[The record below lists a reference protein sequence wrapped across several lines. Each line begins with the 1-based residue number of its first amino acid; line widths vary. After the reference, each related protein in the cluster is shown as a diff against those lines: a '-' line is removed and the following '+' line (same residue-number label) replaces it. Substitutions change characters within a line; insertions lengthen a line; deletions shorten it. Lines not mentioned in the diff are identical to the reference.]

1 MRIIAW
7 IILAIYTLTAIIVA
21 PDIIIGKTTKVRI
34 KSTVSL
40 AICAMIMYFFY
51 VYLFR

>member
-1 MRIIAW
+1 MRVIAW
-7 IILAIYTLTAIIVA
+7 IILAIYILAAIVTA
-21 PDIIIGKTTKVRI
+21 PDIITGKTTKIRF

-40 AICAMIMYFFY
+40 AISAMIVYFFY